1 MEQHAPTPVRLRQL
15 LAAVLA
21 AAALIWLMTG
31 LFAPLTLGIL
41 IAVLLSP
48 AAESLCRR
56 TGCSRRVAA
65 VGVVFLFYL
74 LLGLVVAAGLIW
86 AANRGTT
93 LLRQLPQLWN
103 SVLGHL
109 LPQLESLF
117 SSHLPLAAWGT
128 ATLEHTLSGWISR
141 ISGRV
146 AALAARWLS
155 RLPALLL
162 GSVFTVLLSFYAA
175 ADYPRLC
182 ALLRRRISPEKI
194 AVLKKL
200 LRFAGRVLLR
210 MLRTWVILSAM
221 LLMILT
227 VGLWLLRVPHPL
239 SAAGLITLFDLL
251 PLIGSGLILL
261 PWGFWELCQGRTAL
275 GVGLWLLF
283 ALAELLRTL
292 LEPRLLGA
300 GAGLPPLAMTAS
312 LFAGLRLGGAMGAF
326 LLPAAVLLLWEV
338 RQADPSLE

>member
-155 RLPALLL
+155 RLPVLLL

-182 ALLRRRISPEKI
+182 ALLQRRISPEKI
-194 AVLKKL
+194 AVLKN
-200 LRFAGRVLLR
+200 
-210 MLRTWVILSAM
+210 S
-221 LLMILT
+221 
-227 VGLWLLRVPHPL
+227 
-239 SAAGLITLFDLL
+239 
-251 PLIGSGLILL
+251 
-261 PWGFWELCQGRTAL
+261 
-275 GVGLWLLF
+275 F
-283 ALAELLRTL
+283 ALPDGCCCGCSGPGRSFQ
-292 LEPRLLGA
+292 RCC
-300 GAGLPPLAMTAS
+300 
-312 LFAGLRLGGAMGAF
+312 
-326 LLPAAVLLLWEV
+326 W
-338 RQADPSLE
+338 

>member
-21 AAALIWLMTG
+21 AATLIWLMTG

-86 AANRGTT
+86 AANRGTA

-117 SSHLPLAAWGT
+117 S
-128 ATLEHTLSGWISR
+128 
-141 ISGRV
+141 
-146 AALAARWLS
+146 
-155 RLPALLL
+155 
-162 GSVFTVLLSFYAA
+162 
-175 ADYPRLC
+175 
-182 ALLRRRISPEKI
+182 
-194 AVLKKL
+194 
-200 LRFAGRVLLR
+200 
-210 MLRTWVILSAM
+210 
-221 LLMILT
+221 
-227 VGLWLLRVPHPL
+227 
-239 SAAGLITLFDLL
+239 
-251 PLIGSGLILL
+251 
-261 PWGFWELCQGRTAL
+261 
-275 GVGLWLLF
+275 
-283 ALAELLRTL
+283 
-292 LEPRLLGA
+292 
-300 GAGLPPLAMTAS
+300 
-312 LFAGLRLGGAMGAF
+312 
-326 LLPAAVLLLWEV
+326 
-338 RQADPSLE
+338 

>member
-74 LLGLVVAAGLIW
+74 LLGLVLAAGLIW
-86 AANRGTT
+86 AANRGTA

-117 SSHLPLAAWGT
+117 SSRLPLAAWGT

-155 RLPALLL
+155 RLPVLLL

-182 ALLRRRISPEKI
+182 ALLRRRISPE
-194 AVLKKL
+194 
-200 LRFAGRVLLR
+200 R
-210 MLRTWVILSAM
+210 S
-221 LLMILT
+221 
-227 VGLWLLRVPHPL
+227 
-239 SAAGLITLFDLL
+239 
-251 PLIGSGLILL
+251 
-261 PWGFWELCQGRTAL
+261 
-275 GVGLWLLF
+275 
-283 ALAELLRTL
+283 
-292 LEPRLLGA
+292 
-300 GAGLPPLAMTAS
+300 
-312 LFAGLRLGGAMGAF
+312 
-326 LLPAAVLLLWEV
+326 
-338 RQADPSLE
+338 PS